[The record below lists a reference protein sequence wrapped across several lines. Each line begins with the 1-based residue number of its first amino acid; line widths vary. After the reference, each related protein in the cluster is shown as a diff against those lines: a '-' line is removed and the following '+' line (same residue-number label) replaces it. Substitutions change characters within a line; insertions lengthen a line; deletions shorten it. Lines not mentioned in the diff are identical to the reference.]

1 MKSHAT
7 DSPEALARI
16 LALSMIVD
24 GHVSPSEVCAFDGAP
39 FLQQVGVDTDTFD
52 RAIRDVCEDLL
63 ETAPRHPAG
72 LVEIDAGCLDAVLDE
87 VHAPLLQI
95 CMLKTMLDIVHADGL
110 LDSRETLLVRRA
122 TRRWFRQPHGPGHA
136 ADNTF

>member
-24 GHVSPSEVCAFDGAP
+24 GHVSPSEVRAFDGAP
-39 FLQQVGVDTDTFD
+39 FLQQIGVDADTFH
-52 RAIRDVCEDLL
+52 RAIREVCEDLL
-63 ETAPRHPAG
+63 EAAPRHPAG
-72 LVEIDAGCLDAVLDE
+72 LVEIDAGCLDAILGE
-87 VHAPLLQI
+87 VRDPLLQI

-122 TRRWFRQPHGPGHA
+122 TRRWFREPQATRYAP
-136 ADNTF
+136 DNAF